1 MRYEIKGETLP
12 VVICYLEDGETM
24 ITESGAM
31 CWMSPGISRRWMRH
45 VVWRLNPSPGV
56 KNMVFGGEGIF
67 NTVVTGPGHIWL
79 QTMPISAVA
88 GQIAR
93 FIPTSK

>member
-45 VVWRLNPSPGV
+45 VV
-56 KNMVFGGEGIF
+56 
-67 NTVVTGPGHIWL
+67 
-79 QTMPISAVA
+79 
-88 GQIAR
+88 
-93 FIPTSK
+93 